1 MAGKLIILSG
11 PSGAGKS
18 TIVKHLHSIEEFSL
32 EFSISATS
40 RNKRD
45 GETDKKDYYF
55 LSIDTFKS
63 RIEDNDFLEWEEV
76 YPKQYYGTL
85 KSEITRITN
94 NNNNAIFDVDVVGG
108 SNIKRMNKEK
118 ALSIFVKPP
127 SMEVLEERLDNRKTE
142 TEESKQKRLK
152 KAKLELTYARR
163 FDHIIINDVLEDA
176 IKEAEELVRNFLKED

>member
-18 TIVKHLHSIEEFSL
+18 TIVKHLYSIEEFSL

-40 RNKRD
+40 RNKRV
-45 GETDKKDYYF
+45 GETDDKDYYF
-55 LSIDTFKS
+55 LSLDSFKS
-63 RIEDNDFLEWEEV
+63 RIEENEFLEWEEV

-85 KSEITRITN
+85 KSEIYRITR

-108 SNIKRMNKEK
+108 SNIKRMNKDQ
-118 ALSIFVKPP
+118 ALSIFIKPP
-127 SMEVLEERLDNRKTE
+127 SIEVLEERLNNRKTDS
-142 TEESKQKRLK
+142 EESKQKRLK

-163 FDHIIINDVLEDA
+163 FDHIIVNDKLEEA
-176 IKEAEELVRNFLKED
+176 IKEAEELVHNFLKK